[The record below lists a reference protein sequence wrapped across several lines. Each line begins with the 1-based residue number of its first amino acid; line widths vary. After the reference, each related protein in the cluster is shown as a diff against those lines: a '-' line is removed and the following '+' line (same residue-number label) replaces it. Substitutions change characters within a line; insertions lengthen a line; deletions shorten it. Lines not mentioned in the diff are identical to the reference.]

1 MAGLQEKPVILI
13 FQVTRII
20 FHESE
25 GHRVK
30 KKRQPFEKK
39 KMKAMSSQGLLGCSN
54 EEVKEKKKIKEVK
67 QSWII

>member
-13 FQVTRII
+13 FQVTRIL

-30 KKRQPFEKK
+30 KKDNHLKK